1 LKNNFRESKKQYTFA
16 PEMKTNTF
24 HKVMNSNNAMM
35 CCMMC
40 CA

>member
-1 LKNNFRESKKQYTFA
+1 
-16 PEMKTNTF
+16 MKTNTF